1 MTDKTAQKTEEQT
14 AAETI
19 KRQLPLVQ
27 LRMDFLRD
35 PEQASFKWEQ
45 ASGGIYERWF
55 RGNFDNLVS
64 IVAKATGADPAQIA
78 DKDQRTPEQQK
89 LLLEAAAKQQLAR
102 MDAFLKSAYMD
113 AINTLE
119 PMQGIYPDPGETDF
133 YADAEAFNPDSEIVS
148 VKEQAVLYKSLATPA
163 PSS

>member
-1 MTDKTAQKTEEQT
+1 MTDKTAPKTEEQT

-55 RGNFDNLVS
+55 RGNFDNLVA
-64 IVAKATGADPAQIA
+64 IVAKATGADLTFALPDAKIGIMNANLAAKIIA
-78 DKDQRTPEQQK
+78 DGKSADEIAAVAKEYDALQNSVAS
-89 LLLEAAAKQQLAR
+89 AAARGYIDQ
-102 MDAFLKSAYMD
+102 
-113 AINTLE
+113 IVE
-119 PMQGIYPDPGETDF
+119 P
-133 YADAEAFNPDSEIVS
+133 ADLRKHLIGAME
-148 VKEQAVLYKSLATPA
+148 VLYSKREDRPLKKHGTV
-163 PSS
+163 